1 MARQPW
7 RVAKARDPW
16 LLLRNA
22 SHAVAAVA
30 RRAFTRS
37 YAAAEHSPQVAFPL
51 RALLMQQ
58 TMHRPASRARSRCAR
73 FALTIA
79 LTLTRERP
87 T

>member
-1 MARQPW
+1 
-7 RVAKARDPW
+7 
-16 LLLRNA
+16 
-22 SHAVAAVA
+22 
-30 RRAFTRS
+30 
-37 YAAAEHSPQVAFPL
+37 
-51 RALLMQQ
+51 LLMQQ